1 MDKKQKT
8 TNSNKFLEILRGLEA
23 KPSQQASSSDYS
35 QKQSGELKP
44 NQTLTFEETKK
55 AIQKE
60 RFFRKAQGEFWDLR
74 RQENLLFTRNERET
88 RLQVEAIQEE
98 LKKLALSTK
107 NLTKEVEIAA
117 KQVPVE
123 PGVYHL
129 NFFEKLRQ
137 SLVFLRKK
145 VEESAT
151 WLAAFNQRAKKR
163 NYYWGQVKKSGT
175 KFMLSQERYM
185 STQFG

>member
-1 MDKKQKT
+1 MDKNKKV
-8 TNSNKFLEILRGLEA
+8 TNSNKLLEILRDLET
-23 KPSQQASSSDYS
+23 KPSQQ
-35 QKQSGELKP
+35 QTGELRP
-44 NQTLTFEETKK
+44 NQTLTLKEAKE

-60 RFFRKAQGEFWDLR
+60 RLFRRVQGEFWDWR
-74 RQENLLFTRNERET
+74 HQEKLLFTRNDQET
-88 RLQVEAIQEE
+88 KLQVEAIQEE

-123 PGVYHL
+123 PGIYHL
-129 NFFEKLRQ
+129 SFFEKLRQ

-151 WLAAFNQRAKKR
+151 WLAAFNQKDKKR